1 MIVHGVCMFVGIL
14 PADEQYHHDVFQRW
28 FHLRVGF
35 GDNAVTVSSSCSD
48 SSWKVSRLQSIRCV

>member
-1 MIVHGVCMFVGIL
+1 LRGVRMRVGIF
-14 PADEQYHHDVFQRW
+14 PADEQYHHDVLQRW

-35 GDNAVTVSSSCSD
+35 GDDAVTVSSSRSY